1 MLWKEICAFKREWI
15 FMKVTILSN
24 SKGGVFTVTMQWAK
38 GLIRKGCDVNIFF
51 LTQSK
56 EAKCLVPSERI
67 RFHYVT
73 TSNFLPNLRAIFKF
87 LFHDRSDVI
96 HTNFASLGLLAI
108 FKKYMFKTP
117 FIFTLHGIPEPWLQ
131 LSLSDK
137 VAYTIE
143 YYLLPFVTSQSSAV
157 VAVSKYVKDMLKR
170 RYNVDSEV
178 IYHGVD
184 ANTFKP
190 RNKAQSKRE
199 LGYEETDFVVLFI
212 GKLHPYKDPLT
223 LIKAFSEA
231 VKKNTNLCLAMIGE
245 GELYQEVNKKISEL
259 NLLNRVKLF
268 RRVSDERLKILYNA
282 ADLFV
287 LPSVG
292 EAFGMTLLEAMASGV
307 PVIASNSGACLEVV
321 GNAGI
326 LFSRGNHIE
335 LAEKILRLS
344 HEKELSR
351 KLSEAGMKRVRET
364 FSWEDKIDQYLKLYK
379 IACLSKFK

>member
-1 MLWKEICAFKREWI
+1 
-15 FMKVTILSN
+15 
-24 SKGGVFTVTMQWAK
+24 
-38 GLIRKGCDVNIFF
+38 
-51 LTQSK
+51 
-56 EAKCLVPSERI
+56 
-67 RFHYVT
+67 
-73 TSNFLPNLRAIFKF
+73 
-87 LFHDRSDVI
+87 
-96 HTNFASLGLLAI
+96 
-108 FKKYMFKTP
+108 
-117 FIFTLHGIPEPWLQ
+117 
-131 LSLSDK
+131 
-137 VAYTIE
+137 
-143 YYLLPFVTSQSSAV
+143 
-157 VAVSKYVKDMLKR
+157 MLKR